1 MLSQE
6 ARLCKRPP
14 STCGRTIARTPR
26 LRRASKV
33 YLAHIRRTLPASPP
47 ASPPACPSAS
57 SDAAVQAK
65 ASRHS
70 PLLAVADSSDP
81 IAVTAGPLPT
91 GHFPRLGL
99 QTLPA
104 NLPAILRLSSGL
116 VGSLLLAAEVRQ
128 PLPACRPS
136 CRPNCRP
143 SCRCQ
148 CGSHSAAGQPRHV
161 PRHPR
166 RRSHLSM
173 PTGPLAQLS
182 PKRRL
187 PSSARARREP
197 GPGRAARRA
206 KTAAPAAAVG
216 PAAVAPVLLGE
227 TPCAAGLPRFSA
239 TRGPGAPPSIA
250 ATGSSPPATTRPP
263 PLPPQRPAAPESG
276 LCRRSLFLRNRR
288 RRWQRSAAAGA
299 PRVQRETP
307 EQPHRLAPRAAPPP
321 PPRPPPRSCVHR
333 RRLADLRSPCKCPT
347 STPTKHHPPAA
358 PCHASTVAS
367 DPRPRR

>member
-6 ARLCKRPP
+6 ARLCKIPP

-33 YLAHIRRTLPASPP
+33 YLAHIRRRLPASPP
-47 ASPPACPSAS
+47 ASPPACPNAS
-57 SDAAVQAK
+57 SDAAVQAQAQ

-70 PLLAVADSSDP
+70 PLVAVAGSSDP

-116 VGSLLLAAEVRQ
+116 VVSLLLAAEVRQ
-128 PLPACRPS
+128 PPPACRP
-136 CRPNCRP
+136 RRRP

-148 CGSHSAAGQPRHV
+148 CGSRSAAGQPPHA

-187 PSSARARREP
+187 P
-197 GPGRAARRA
+197 GPGTAARRA

-216 PAAVAPVLLGE
+216 PAAFAPVLLGKA
-227 TPCAAGLPRFSA
+227 PCAAGLRRSSS
-239 TRGPGAPPSIA
+239 TRGPGAPLSTA
-250 ATGSSPPATTRPP
+250 AIGSSPPVPTCPRPP
-263 PLPPQRPAAPESG
+263 PPQSPAAPEPG
-276 LCRRSLFLRNRR
+276 PCRHRRPFHRRR
-288 RRWQRSAAAGA
+288 RRWRRSAVAAA
-299 PRVQRETP
+299 PRAQRETP
-307 EQPHRLAPRAAPPP
+307 EQPHRLAPRAVPP
-321 PPRPPPRSCVHR
+321 PPRSPPRLCFRR